1 MYDMKKTVKIVL
13 YDTVADPVQ
22 IKIFPYIPSTT
33 VVKIVDNPMTKV
45 RISSIDK
52 KSYIEKAPSG
62 IIIGWSENNAGIGV
76 YRDRYFYDLV
86 DDGTRIIDLADQI
99 LAVAVRKLYEGGSA
113 QGFDFDK
120 LDIMTLA

>member
-1 MYDMKKTVKIVL
+1 MYDMKKTVVIVL
-13 YDTVADPVQ
+13 YDTVSDPVQ
-22 IKIFPYIPSTT
+22 IKIFPHIPSPT

-99 LAVAVRKLYEGGSA
+99 LAVAVRKLYEGGST
-113 QGFDFDK
+113 QGLNFDK

>member
-1 MYDMKKTVKIVL
+1 MYDMKRTVKIVL
-13 YDTVADPVQ
+13 YDTVTDPVQ
-22 IKIFPYIPSTT
+22 IKIFPYIPSPI
-33 VVKIVDNPMTKV
+33 VIKIADNPMTKV

-52 KSYIEKAPSG
+52 KSYIEKASSG

-99 LAVAVRKLYEGGSA
+99 LAVAVRKLYEDGSA
-113 QGFDFDK
+113 QGLNFDK

>member
-1 MYDMKKTVKIVL
+1 MYDMKKTVRIVL
-13 YDTVADPVQ
+13 YDIISDPVQ
-22 IKIFPYIPSTT
+22 IKIFPYIPSPT

-45 RISSIDK
+45 RISSIDR

-62 IIIGWSENNAGIGV
+62 IIIGWSEDNSGIGV

-99 LAVAVRKLYEGGSA
+99 LAVAVRKLYEDGSS
-113 QGFDFDK
+113 QGLNFDK

>member
-62 IIIGWSENNAGIGV
+62 IIIGRSENNAGIGV

-86 DDGTRIIDLADQI
+86 DDRTRIIDLADQI

-113 QGFDFDK
+113 QGLDFDK

>member
-1 MYDMKKTVKIVL
+1 MYDMKKTVVIVL

-62 IIIGWSENNAGIGV
+62 IIIGWSENNDGIGV

-113 QGFDFDK
+113 QGLDFDK

>member
-22 IKIFPYIPSTT
+22 IKIFPYIPSPT

-52 KSYIEKAPSG
+52 KSYVEKAPSG

-86 DDGTRIIDLADQI
+86 DDETRIIDLADQI

-113 QGFDFDK
+113 QGLDFDK

>member
-1 MYDMKKTVKIVL
+1 MMKIYHNFLKNKQSVGDHDHKYL
-13 YDTVADPVQ
+13 LQED
-22 IKIFPYIPSTT
+22 
-33 VVKIVDNPMTKV
+33 
-45 RISSIDK
+45 SSIDK
-52 KSYIEKAPSG
+52 KSCIEKAPSG

-76 YRDRYFYDLV
+76 YRDRYFYDLL

-113 QGFDFDK
+113 QGLDFDK

>member
-22 IKIFPYIPSTT
+22 IKIFPYIPSPT

-52 KSYIEKAPSG
+52 KSYVEKHLLALLLDGLKIMLELVFIE
-62 IIIGWSENNAGIGV
+62 
-76 YRDRYFYDLV
+76 
-86 DDGTRIIDLADQI
+86 IDI
-99 LAVAVRKLYEGGSA
+99 
-113 QGFDFDK
+113 F
-120 LDIMTLA
+120 TT

>member
-22 IKIFPYIPSTT
+22 IKIFPYIPSPT

-86 DDGTRIIDLADQI
+86 DDETRIIDLADQI

-113 QGFDFDK
+113 QGLDFDK

>member
-13 YDTVADPVQ
+13 YDVIADPVQ
-22 IKIFPYIPSTT
+22 IKIFSSIPSPNL
-33 VVKIVDNPMTKV
+33 VRLVENPMTKV
-45 RISSIDK
+45 RISAIDK
-52 KSYIEKAPSG
+52 KSYVEKAPSG

-99 LAVAVRKLYEGGSA
+99 LAVAVKKLYEDGSA
-113 QGFDFDK
+113 QGLNFDK

>member
-13 YDTVADPVQ
+13 YDTVSDPVQ
-22 IKIFPYIPSTT
+22 IKIFPYIPSPT

-52 KSYIEKAPSG
+52 KSYVEKVPSG

-76 YRDRYFYDLV
+76 YRDRYFYDLL
-86 DDGTRIIDLADQI
+86 DDETRIIDLADQI
-99 LAVAVRKLYEGGSA
+99 LAVAVKKLYEGGSA
-113 QGFDFDK
+113 QGLDFDK

>member
-22 IKIFPYIPSTT
+22 IKIFPYIPSPT

-52 KSYIEKAPSG
+52 KSYIEKAPSS
-62 IIIGWSENNAGIGV
+62 IIIGWSESNAGIGV

-86 DDGTRIIDLADQI
+86 DDRTRIIDLADQI

-113 QGFDFDK
+113 QGLDFDK

>member
-13 YDTVADPVQ
+13 YDTVSDPVQ
-22 IKIFPYIPSTT
+22 IKIFPYIPSPT

-52 KSYIEKAPSG
+52 KSYVEKAPSS

-86 DDGTRIIDLADQI
+86 GDGTRIIDLADQI

-113 QGFDFDK
+113 QGLDFDK

>member
-22 IKIFPYIPSTT
+22 IKIFPYIPSPT

-52 KSYIEKAPSG
+52 KSYIERAPSG

-86 DDGTRIIDLADQI
+86 NDETRIIDLADQI
-99 LAVAVRKLYEGGSA
+99 LAVAVRRLYEGGSA
-113 QGFDFDK
+113 QGLDFDK

>member
-13 YDTVADPVQ
+13 YDTVVDPVQ
-22 IKIFPYIPSTT
+22 IKIFPYIPSPT

-52 KSYIEKAPSG
+52 KSYIERAPSG
-62 IIIGWSENNAGIGV
+62 IIIGWSENNSGIGV

-86 DDGTRIIDLADQI
+86 DDRTRIIDLADQI

-113 QGFDFDK
+113 QGLDFDK

>member
-22 IKIFPYIPSTT
+22 IKIFPYIPSPT

-52 KSYIEKAPSG
+52 KSYVEKAPSG

-86 DDGTRIIDLADQI
+86 DDETRIIDLADQI

-113 QGFDFDK
+113 QGLDFDN